1 MLSSK
6 QYIQM
11 LNAKLKRFST
21 SQSEWKQFLITSGR
35 MYKYSFTDSVS
46 IYTQKPNATACAEI
60 TTWKKATNR
69 RVVRTSEAIGL
80 VVSPDNANVTKIRY
94 VFDISNT
101 EKVNE
106 QSKTPYFWKITE
118 QSEARV
124 YNELKSAY
132 SISGVVN
139 LEEAVQKIVKERIA
153 YLTNNL
159 KSNIIQSTEGSAAAD
174 LDEYAL
180 TAICERF
187 AYESATYAILSRCGK
202 EYDADFSDLYNFN
215 TINSIVAVGGII
227 NQVSEEVLRGIEKTM
242 KTILKEEYYERIRE
256 TAQNENESDRGRGD
270 NIHPGRENG
279 DIPSVLGRTGG
290 DSRYRQVRQ
299 NEAEISQGAPAD
311 NIRTVAI
318 GGRADETSSDGE
330 RTVRGE
336 NTELREQEHR
346 EIRSD
351 GRAAEQQSIGM
362 GENLQHPAQ
371 DGGGTGAQRDSL
383 RITEQETAV
392 SSENDTVVFLSEE
405 NELTEKLTGEEI
417 QTILRYDRFLKHSK
431 SEIAG
436 FFLSDSDETS
446 RAEYLKSAYDEAY
459 TELIVGDERYGYH
472 NEINGLELW
481 KGSTYLSKTA
491 DIHISWECAADIVD
505 DMIKSHEYLSAGEL
519 DKQAEYVDIEP
530 QKEENGEQ
538 LSFFDMEMP
547 EATSGAIL
555 PVEAI
560 SDVHF
565 DNTLR
570 LGNINDYHSRQNI
583 IAYYKKPDHT
593 IEDKAEFL
601 KEQYLSLNYRENIHD
616 TAFGIKSLDN
626 KLSAYCSE
634 SGITLKAGE
643 TVFSVG
649 GKSKT
654 ITWQEAAERI
664 QAMLDNGTYAPQAVL
679 DSTREIEANE
689 VADRAWEIWRNQS
702 EDANIKLDI
711 DDSFFTHTS
720 ETIELIAE
728 KMLNDRQWLENTAKS
743 FAVYADR
750 WTEDRSI
757 QRFNGYIYNPVTV
770 AEELN
775 SFTLE
780 EIEYTAQEDV
790 PFPAEPYVNLD
801 HVEMFF
807 RKRDHISGARERIHQ
822 YFTTHIDTKAQ
833 ATFIKEIYGNGGEC
847 GGEFNYSGFGSKG
860 AEFEITVDRI
870 PADKRT
876 ISWTECAKIISHSI
890 KLGRYNAPVLFTT
903 EKADSVQSEPKS
915 EWRMY
920 VIPDLKTWADNGKT
934 APQTPIEYFNTFD
947 EAKER
952 FDVLR
957 NQAYNSEKA
966 TINGLPAARLTLG
979 IDCNS
984 KKRALDI
991 LHVRDNQNVLV
1002 DDFTRY
1008 ESVLN
1013 DKEAMALILQTSEEI
1028 GFNSVMSF
1036 QKLENGKLAD
1046 MPEFIPFEKWDNPVL
1061 SKKQINDAVINVQP
1075 FSDEADVVYSAY
1087 IGKEFTYEGR
1097 EYKVDTVNG
1106 NSARVLDMTMLKS
1119 ARYPIFRS
1127 MPVSEVVQ
1135 AIDIGQPAEKEKIE
1149 AIDYS
1154 MTASDYTNLGGEKS
1168 RFKTNIEA
1176 IKLLHKIEAEG
1187 RNATAEEQTVLAKY
1201 VGWGGLSAAFNADNK
1216 AWSNE
1221 YKELSETLTP
1231 TEYSAARE
1239 STMTAFYTEPQII
1252 AAVYEGLK
1260 NIGFKG
1266 GNILDPSMGTGN
1278 FFGAM
1283 PGSIRD
1289 NSRLYG
1295 VELDSISARIAKQLY
1310 QSADIT
1316 EGAYEKRV
1324 LRDNFYDAAISNV
1337 PFGQFKVH
1345 DKRYDSLNLNIH
1357 DYFFAKSI
1365 DKVRPGGIIAFITTS
1380 GTLDK
1385 SSSKF
1390 RTYMAERAELLGAV
1404 RLPNTAFKA
1413 VAGTEV
1419 TSDIIFLQKRD
1430 KILSVNKDNCDWLE
1444 ISTDSKGIPMNN
1456 YFALHPEMIIGEM
1469 KQGVEYSMYGDP
1481 DATACVAPEGYD
1493 IYGHLRNAVMSIE
1506 GEYTPYT
1513 AQEEVTS
1520 AESKAETI
1528 PADEQVDNYSYAIYN
1543 GSVYYR
1549 ENSIMTKVEK
1559 NADRIAALIDLKVIT
1574 RRLFQLQLENA
1585 EQAVI
1590 DDMRGQLNDSYDAF
1604 IKKYGYINSKAN
1616 EAAYSTDSS
1625 YYLLKSLE
1633 KFDKTDNTYLGKA
1646 DVFIKNTIRPTN
1658 TVVSVSTAVEAIG
1671 VSLCEKGCIDISY
1684 MSQLCGLSEEQT
1696 AKDCIDAGA
1705 IYKLPPFPPRAEQT
1719 DIYVTADEYLSGN
1732 IREKLT
1738 FAKTAALTDKSY
1750 EHNIEALEKVMPAAL
1765 TASEIDVRIGVN
1777 WIDMSDYD
1785 RFIYD
1790 IFDARGGWRQ
1800 SIHTRYSDV
1809 TGEFNVSNKNAERT
1823 NIKVY
1828 NEYGTSRMNALEI
1841 FENTLN
1847 QRPIKVYDRI
1857 EQDGKIKSVINSK
1870 ETEKAQEKQE
1880 LIKEAF
1886 ANWIYRDPE
1895 RRQRIVERYNE
1906 LFNSIRPRTY
1916 DGSHLVLHGASEKY
1930 KLFDH
1935 QRNALARTLY
1945 GKNTLLAHVV
1955 GAGKT
1960 FEMVAS
1966 AMEAKYIGV
1975 CHKSLICV
1983 PNHIVGQFASDF
1995 MELYPGAN
2003 ILVAT
2008 EKDFEMK
2015 NRKLLCSKIA
2025 TGDYDAVIIGH
2036 SQLLKIPLSMER
2048 QKNYIRTD
2056 IEQIVEAIDNLDT
2069 RWDEGNKYSVKQLEK
2084 MKKSLEARLEKLTDN
2099 ETDDV
2104 VTFEELGVD
2113 RIYVDEAHMFKN
2125 LYVVTKMSNVAGLQQ
2140 TEAKKSA
2147 DLYYKCKY
2155 LDEITDGKGVVFATG
2170 TPVSNSMT
2178 ELYTMM
2184 RYLQADTLQKLHL
2197 QHFDAWAA
2205 NYADITNTMELAPEG
2220 NTYRM
2225 RTRFAKF
2232 HNLPELMNIFKECAD
2247 IKTADDLVLN
2257 VPEAVF
2263 ENIAAEPTEEQKEL
2277 MKGLSERASKIHDKQ
2292 VDPTEDNMLK
2302 VTSDGR
2308 KIGLDQRLMNP
2319 LLPDVPGTKVN
2330 LCVDRVF
2337 DIWQST
2343 AEKRLTQLIF
2353 CDFSTPRNDGTFNL
2367 YDDVKSKLLDKGVPE
2382 NEIAFIH
2389 DYNTDAKKQTL
2400 FAKVRKGDVRI
2411 LLGSTAKCG
2420 AGTNVQEKLIAL
2432 HHLDCPWRPADLEQ
2446 REGRIIRQGNTNSKV
2461 YVYRYVTK
2469 DTFDAYLYQIIENKQ
2484 KGISQIMTSKTP
2496 VRNCEDV
2503 DEAVLNYSEVKALCT
2518 GNPLIK
2524 ERMELD
2530 IDIAK
2535 LKRLQSAFMSEKYNL
2550 EDRLIKYY
2558 PQRKADA
2565 EKYIKN
2571 TAIDAE
2577 SYKPYGEEFTE
2588 IMINGKVYTDKKE
2601 ASEQLLKAIRTVGS
2615 TDLPKIGTYKGFD
2628 MKVSFEKL
2636 TGAYYVTMIGK
2647 ARYVWEVG
2655 QDKFGNMTRLENTLK
2670 SISNVHEKA
2679 KHDLTVIERDIASA
2693 EEFVKTPWA
2702 KETEL
2707 SEKSARLRE
2716 VDRLIAAAEHNT
2728 AVTEG
2733 AEQNEDEEPEM

>member
-101 EKVNE
+101 EKINE
-106 QSKTPYFWKITE
+106 QSKTPYFWKITG

-132 SISGVVN
+132 SISGAVN
-139 LEEAVQKIVKERIA
+139 LEEAVQKIVKTRIA
-153 YLTNNL
+153 YLTNDL

-180 TAICERF
+180 TVICERF

-242 KTILKEEYYERIRE
+242 KTMLKEEYYERIRE
-256 TAQNENESDRGRGD
+256 TVQNENESDRGRGD

-290 DSRYRQVRQ
+290 DGRYRQVRQ

-318 GGRADETSSDGE
+318 GGRTDGTPSDGGQ
-330 RTVRGE
+330 TVRGE
-336 NTELREQEHR
+336 NTELREQER
-346 EIRSD
+346 GEIRSD
-351 GRAAEQQSIGM
+351 GRAAEQQSTGM

-371 DGGGTGAQRDSL
+371 NGGGTGAQRDSL

-405 NELTEKLTGEEI
+405 NELPEKLTGEEI
-417 QTILRYDRFLKHSK
+417 QTILRYDHFLKHSK

-436 FFLSDSDETS
+436 FFLSDGDETN
-446 RAEYLKSAYDEAY
+446 RAEYLKSAYDESY

-481 KGSTYLSKTA
+481 KGPTYLSKTA
-491 DIHISWECAADIVD
+491 DMHISWECAADIVD
-505 DMIKSHEYLSAGEL
+505 DMIKSHEYLSADEL

-570 LGNINDYHSRQNI
+570 LGNINDYHSRQNT

-593 IEDKAEFL
+593 LEDKAEFL
-601 KEQYLSLNYRENIHD
+601 KEQYLSLSYRENIHD

-626 KLSAYCSE
+626 KMSAYFSD

-664 QAMLDNGTYAPQAVL
+664 QAMLDNGTYAPQPVL

-750 WTEDRSI
+750 WTEYRSI

-876 ISWTECAKIISHSI
+876 ISWTECAKIVLKSI
-890 KLGRYNAPVLFTT
+890 KSDRYTKPSLTVSENIKVTA
-903 EKADSVQSEPKS
+903 KADEQPEKLREV
-915 EWRMY
+915 
-920 VIPDLKTWADNGKT
+920 VIDLTPSHNDEERPAD
-934 APQTPIEYFNTFD
+934 D
-947 EAKER
+947 
-952 FDVLR
+952 
-957 NQAYNSEKA
+957 
-966 TINGLPAARLTLG
+966 
-979 IDCNS
+979 
-984 KKRALDI
+984 
-991 LHVRDNQNVLV
+991 
-1002 DDFTRY
+1002 
-1008 ESVLN
+1008 
-1013 DKEAMALILQTSEEI
+1013 
-1028 GFNSVMSF
+1028 
-1036 QKLENGKLAD
+1036 
-1046 MPEFIPFEKWDNPVL
+1046 
-1061 SKKQINDAVINVQP
+1061 
-1075 FSDEADVVYSAY
+1075 YSAY
-1087 IGKEFTYEGR
+1087 IGKEFAYEGR

-1168 RFKTNIEA
+1168 RFNTNIEA

-1216 AWSNE
+1216 TWSNE

-1252 AAVYEGLK
+1252 SAVYEGLK
-1260 NIGFKG
+1260 NIGFNG

-1283 PGSIRD
+1283 PGGIRD

-1404 RLPNTAFKA
+1404 RLPNTAFKS

-1419 TSDIIFLQKRD
+1419 TSDLIFLQKRD

-1493 IYGHLRNAVMSIE
+1493 IYGHLRNAVMSIG

-1513 AQEEVTS
+1513 AQEEVTF
-1520 AESKAETI
+1520 AESKAKTI

-1559 NADRIAALIDLKVIT
+1559 NADRIAALIDLKVVT
-1574 RRLFQLQLENA
+1574 RRLFQLQLESA

-1590 DDMRGQLNDSYDAF
+1590 DDMRGQLNDSYDTF
-1604 IKKYGYINSKAN
+1604 IKNYGYINSKAN
-1616 EAAYSTDSS
+1616 ETAYSTDNS

-1671 VSLCEKGCIDISY
+1671 VSLCEKGCIDIPY

-1750 EHNIEALEKVMPAAL
+1750 EHNIEALEKVMPVAL

-2084 MKKSLEARLEKLTDN
+2084 MKKNLEARLEKLTDN

-2247 IKTADDLVLN
+2247 IKTVDDLVLN

-2367 YDDVKSKLLDKGVPE
+2367 YDDVKSKLLNKGVPE

-2628 MKVSFEKL
+2628 MKVSFENL